1 MQLEINNGLSFR
13 TIEEEID
20 FHRIRIESL
29 GLSTRTQNALLN
41 ASIRTIGGIVRKTE
55 SSLLDIQGLGISGIE
70 EIKMKLND
78 PATLLLKEK
87 YEPINIPILYERR
100 TDIREIIPEDSFKK
114 NNVISFK
121 TKEEE
126 NDFYKTRVESLGLST
141 RTQNALINTSV
152 RTVGGI
158 MRKTESSLLEIPGL
172 GLRGI
177 KEIKNI
183 LNYPAS
189 IFIGQEQKSFPEI
202 STKEPALENNILTG
216 DVSNKFTAY
225 QFNGKSNGIIKFFA
239 NYFGI
244 DENLIKSETRKKE
257 VVEVRDSIIYFLRE
271 YCDMSY
277 PDIGRLFH
285 RDHTTMIHSYR
296 KIKDNIVNVENFAS
310 RFSVLIEELKSTK
323 NKVSDIENKTI
334 EKINP
339 DILFKKLEI
348 KFKDISD
355 RSMKI
360 LELYREGKTL
370 ENIGKIIGVTRE
382 RVRQI
387 VEKTIKQIAI
397 NDSISRGII
406 IDEDVVLEEEKKNRN
421 FTQKRIVNVVS
432 KPEKEKR
439 WSRYYLAC
447 KSCRTT
453 SIPHVRKG
461 LCEQCIGGFRANRRE
476 EIIEQHY
483 NKCDSCGRP
492 RHDAITFYGRDFYIT
507 KDKNVFCR
515 GCFLGKTGKELGSY
529 KNYDWSR
536 HHERCLKCGTTSILH
551 KKNGLCIDCSNFITN
566 KQREEIIIQHNNKCD
581 TCGINRIEAKKNQGK
596 DFCIV
601 KNNEVL
607 CRKCFQKYAMGIMRL
622 AKVNK
627 NLP

>member
-1 MQLEINNGLSFR
+1 MVNEEKKENLGKLSEVSFKKNNILTF
-13 TIEEEID
+13 TTKEEEDD
-20 FHRIRIESL
+20 FYKTRIESL
-29 GLSTRTQNALLN
+29 GLSTRTQNALIN
-41 ASIRTIGGIVRKTE
+41 A
-55 SSLLDIQGLGISGIE
+55 
-70 EIKMKLND
+70 
-78 PATLLLKEK
+78 
-87 YEPINIPILYERR
+87 
-100 TDIREIIPEDSFKK
+100 
-114 NNVISFK
+114 
-121 TKEEE
+121 
-126 NDFYKTRVESLGLST
+126 
-141 RTQNALINTSV
+141 SV

-158 MRKTESSLLEIPGL
+158 MRKTESSLLEIQGL

-177 KEIKNI
+177 EEIKNE

-189 IFIGQEQKSFPEI
+189 IFLGKEQRSFPEVPI
-202 STKEPALENNILTG
+202 QEAAFGDNILTE
-216 DVSNKFTAY
+216 DISNKFTAY

-244 DENLIKSETRKKE
+244 NENLIKSETRKKE

-296 KIKDNIVNVENFAS
+296 KIKDNIVNVENFALK
-310 RFSVLIEELKSTK
+310 FSVLIEELKSTK
-323 NKVSDIENKTI
+323 EKVNNIENKTI
-334 EKINP
+334 DKVNP
-339 DILFKKLEI
+339 NIFFKKLEV

-421 FTQKRIVNVVS
+421 LTQKRIVNNIVS

-447 KSCRTT
+447 KSCGTT

-476 EIIEQHY
+476 EIIEQHD

-492 RHDAITFYGRDFYIT
+492 RHDAITSYGRDFYIT
-507 KDKNVFCR
+507 KNRDVFCR

-536 HHERCLKCGTTSILH
+536 HYEKCLKCGTTSVLH
-551 KKNGLCIDCSNFITN
+551 KKNGLCVDCSNFITN
-566 KQREEIIIQHNNKCD
+566 EQREEIIIQHNNKCD
-581 TCGINRIEAKKNQGK
+581 VCRINRIEAKKNQGK
-596 DFCIV
+596 DFCVI
-601 KNNEVL
+601 KNDKVL
-607 CRKCFQKYAMGIMRL
+607 CRNCFQKYAMSIMRT
-622 AKVNK
+622 AKANRRGSK
-627 NLP
+627 